1 MTVTAPPRPPAAAS
15 DPVERHE
22 IDPRGADRGGQAT
35 HPAPAAQVRGRRS
48 RAGAHRRLASIVFG
62 RSGPSQ
68 SASAGL
74 ARPGRRS
81 RPRRSSKHRRPV
93 RSPFR
98 WVRLRVRRWA
108 SDLVRGIRRPASHP
122 APISERRLTP
132 AGLDLVRSGAVQPSD
147 FVLSVSLP
155 DGAWADAEF
164 KPYAPSGYAV
174 SFSTDPPTPA
184 LPAAAQTM
192 LRGKERTQDSLV
204 AGVND
209 FCTPFPFSVE
219 DRLRYF
225 VLSSQEASVLRET
238 LRDGGWLVG
247 PNGRDG
253 GWQIRPPGEPTAE
266 TQASSRPYIS
276 VMWQEPILPQGGY
289 VPWCGGGP
297 F

>member
-1 MTVTAPPRPPAAAS
+1 MTVTAPPRPPQPHDPLELQEIEDLEALIEEARQRTRRRRRRYAAAA
-15 DPVERHE
+15 
-22 IDPRGADRGGQAT
+22 IM
-35 HPAPAAQVRGRRS
+35 
-48 RAGAHRRLASIVFG
+48 LAVIGVSLGIVLG

-74 ARPGRRS
+74 PSSAGAPDPNEAASIVAQYGARSVGYVIVYADGR
-81 RPRRSSKHRRPV
+81 V
-93 RSPFR
+93 ILYGGF
-98 WVRLRVRRWA
+98 
-108 SDLVRGIRRPASHP
+108 GGPASHP

-155 DGAWADAEF
+155 AGAWADAEF

-174 SFSTDPPTPA
+174 SFSTDLPTPA